1 MKKMNT
7 FDSLQALF
15 LHDLQE
21 LHQLRKRGWRA
32 LSMTRVVKEE
42 HLGRCCYLAEE
53 FGRCCYLAEEFL
65 SSEDLCT
72 LKQDLELD
80 EQQWCAYKAKL
91 TGQ

>member
-1 MKKMNT
+1 MNT

-21 LHQLRKRGWRA
+21 LHQLRKRGWLA
-32 LSMTRVVKEE
+32 LPMTRVVKEE

-53 FGRCCYLAEEFL
+53 FL
-65 SSEDLCT
+65 SSEDLCA

-80 EQQWCAYKAKL
+80 EQQWRSFKEKL
-91 TGQ
+91 TCQ

>member
-1 MKKMNT
+1 MNT

-53 FGRCCYLAEEFL
+53 FL

>member
-1 MKKMNT
+1 MNT

-53 FGRCCYLAEEFL
+53 FL

-80 EQQWCAYKAKL
+80 EEQWYAYKAKL

>member
-53 FGRCCYLAEEFL
+53 FL

>member
-1 MKKMNT
+1 MNT

-15 LHDLQE
+15 LHDLRE
-21 LHQLRKRGWRA
+21 LYQLQKRGWRV
-32 LSMTRVVKEE
+32 LPTTRVVKEE

-53 FGRCCYLAEEFL
+53 FL
-65 SSEDLCT
+65 SSEDLSA

-80 EQQWCAYKAKL
+80 EQQWQAFKAKL

>member
-1 MKKMNT
+1 MNT

-21 LHQLRKRGWRA
+21 LNQLQKRGWRVMP
-32 LSMTRVVKEE
+32 MTRVVKEE

-53 FGRCCYLAEEFL
+53 FL
-65 SSEDLCT
+65 STEDLCT
-72 LKQDLELD
+72 LKQDLEID
-80 EQQWCAYKAKL
+80 EQQWRSYKAKL

>member
-1 MKKMNT
+1 MNT

-42 HLGRCCYLAEE
+42 NL
-53 FGRCCYLAEEFL
+53 GRCCYLAEEFL

>member
-1 MKKMNT
+1 MNT

-53 FGRCCYLAEEFL
+53 FL

-80 EQQWCAYKAKL
+80 EQQWRFLKAKVS
-91 TGQ
+91 GQ

>member
-1 MKKMNT
+1 MNT

-53 FGRCCYLAEEFL
+53 FL
-65 SSEDLCT
+65 STEDLCT

>member
-1 MKKMNT
+1 MNT

-53 FGRCCYLAEEFL
+53 FL
-65 SSEDLCT
+65 STEDLCT
-72 LKQDLELD
+72 LKQELELD

>member
-21 LHQLRKRGWRA
+21 LHQLRKRGWRI

-53 FGRCCYLAEEFL
+53 FL
-65 SSEDLCT
+65 STEDLCT
-72 LKQDLELD
+72 LKQELELD

>member
-1 MKKMNT
+1 MNT

-53 FGRCCYLAEEFL
+53 FL

-80 EQQWCAYKAKL
+80 EQQWCTYKAKL